1 MTKCARM
8 AHLVVSRCRG
18 AGVLALIC
26 LLAASPL
33 SAQEV
38 STQGKPTVMVVLQEK
53 VMGVLGTT
61 GWEVPT
67 QAELTLME
75 KIQEQGFPVVD
86 PATVRRNIV
95 QSKGL
100 RMLEADNLGAAAVG
114 LQHGA
119 QISIL
124 GTAISKPAGAKLFE
138 TQMQSIQATVTA
150 RVIQNDT
157 GKIIATGSATS
168 AVAHIDEVRG
178 GALALEE
185 ATQELA
191 AELVPK
197 LVAATD
203 SREGAPRMITLNI
216 TGLKSYRHL
225 DYILYFF
232 EEKVTGI
239 AEVYLRDFSN
249 SVAEVSL
256 MYADQSAVLARIV
269 AKEKFRGF
277 RLEPTNVT
285 ENRIDISAIGND

>member
-1 MTKCARM
+1 MEKY
-8 AHLVVSRCRG
+8 AHRVHRVATGVRAASLFVLMCLV
-18 AGVLALIC
+18 
-26 LLAASPL
+26 AASPL

-38 STQGKPTVMVVLQEK
+38 RTQGKPTVMVVLQEK
-53 VMGVLGTT
+53 VMGVFGTT

-67 QAELTLME
+67 QAELTLIG

-86 PATVRRNIV
+86 PTTVRRNIV

-124 GTAISKPAGAKLFE
+124 GTAISKPAGAKMFE

-157 GKIIATGSATS
+157 GKIIATGSATA

-178 GALALEE
+178 GALALEQ
-185 ATQELA
+185 ATEELA
-191 AELVPK
+191 AELIPK
-197 LVAATD
+197 IVAATD
-203 SREGAPRMITLNI
+203 TQEGESRMITLNI

-269 AKEKFRGF
+269 AKEKFNGF

-285 ENRIDISAIGND
+285 ENRIDISAIGNN

>member
-1 MTKCARM
+1 MKKYPGM
-8 AHLVVSRCRG
+8 FHLRAWSVAA
-18 AGVLALIC
+18 AGLMVLLGWSAANSS
-26 LLAASPL
+26 LAE
-33 SAQEV
+33 EV
-38 STQGKPTVMVVLQEK
+38 STQGKPTVMVLLQEN
-53 VMGVLGTT
+53 VMGMFGTT

-67 QAELTLME
+67 QAELTVMG

-86 PATVRRNIV
+86 PETVRRNIV

-100 RMLEADNLGAAAVG
+100 RMLEADNRSVASVG

-124 GTAISKPAGAKLFE
+124 GTAISKPAGAKLYE

-157 GKIIATGSATS
+157 GEVIATASAT
-168 AVAHIDEVRG
+168 AAAAHIDEVQG

-185 ATQELA
+185 AADKLA
-191 AELVPK
+191 AELLPK

-203 SREGAPRMITLNI
+203 VEKGDARMITLNI
-216 TGLKSYRHL
+216 TSLKSYRHL

-232 EEKVTGI
+232 ESKVPGI
-239 AEVYLRDFSN
+239 SEVYLRDFTN
-249 SVAEVSL
+249 NVAAVSL
-256 MYADQSAVLARIV
+256 TYADQSAVLARLV
-269 AKEKFRGF
+269 AKDQFRGF

-285 ENRIDISAIGND
+285 DNRIDLSAIAED